1 LNFPYLIADCSFA
14 LVELAIEELLEGKN
28 PAMHFKVSKPVDMV
42 TVPGRIYP
50 DREAEEKLC
59 SFMRRF
65 QAAKRTAYQ
74 ALRRGKEPGE
84 IVKDLYD
91 KFFPNARWCQWT
103 VEDAKATIDS
113 QKEQVRMHVSD
124 LEAKIEKS
132 EEKLERTKNKLR
144 RQGIMARIARL
155 QGKLAYWKGFLER
168 GEVPSAVFG
177 GRKNLLLLQEGKLS
191 KEEWRELRS
200 NAFYS
205 VGQANQKGLEG
216 QYGNANTEVVFEET
230 TGSFRLNVYIPP
242 EPENKTGRIRKGEDW
257 VTMPLEIPGRYRSIL
272 LQHLAKATAYTVR
285 VVHKNGRFDCFI
297 SFSLGD
303 NIPVDKNS
311 PMGGIDLNPDI
322 VTVTVALPDGNF
334 HISRCFHCPELIY
347 VSHEKREWIAG
358 NLAVEIAEWLE
369 SLGIRQVALEELS
382 FAQDHDTNRLFNRV
396 THNFCKRLLFNRI
409 VVALRKRGIAVFT
422 VPAKFTSLIGYF
434 KYSRV
439 YGLSAHQAAALV
451 IARRALG
458 FTERVPKEIL
468 KMLSPGEGWQHF
480 KLWGRLFGLFKAA
493 RKRAIRE
500 DRLFRRWNSEDWLA
514 FMFSNSS

>member
-1 LNFPYLIADCSFA
+1 MRQKVNKPADM
-14 LVELAIEELLEGKN
+14 I
-28 PAMHFKVSKPVDMV
+28 

-50 DREAEEKLC
+50 DKNTQEKIV

-74 ALRRGKEPGE
+74 ALRRGREPAR

-91 KFFPNARWCQWT
+91 KFFPNARWCQWA
-103 VEDAKATIDS
+103 VEDAKVTIES
-113 QKEQVRMHVSD
+113 QKEQVRMHVAD

-132 EEKLERTKNKLR
+132 EEKLKRTKNKLK
-144 RQGIMARIARL
+144 RQGLTFRIAKLR
-155 QGKLAYWKGFLER
+155 GKLAYWKSFLER
-168 GEVPSAVFG
+168 GEVPPAVFG
-177 GRKNLLLLQEGKLS
+177 GKRNLLLLQEGKLS

-216 QYGNANTEVVFEET
+216 QYGNANTEVIFDDA

-242 EPENKTGRIRKGEDW
+242 EPEAKSGRKRKEEEW
-257 VTMPLEIPGRYRSIL
+257 ITVPLEIPERYRNML
-272 LQHLAKATAYTVR
+272 LQHLAKARAYTAR
-285 VVHKNGRFDCFI
+285 VVRKAGKFNCFI

-303 NIPVDKNS
+303 DMPVDKNL
-311 PMGGIDLNPDI
+311 PVAGIDLNPDVVA
-322 VTVTVALPDGNF
+322 VTIALPDGNF
-334 HISRCFHCPELIY
+334 HVSRYFRCPELVY

-358 NLAVEIAEWLE
+358 NLAKDVAEWL
-369 SLGIRQVALEELS
+369 SGLGVKQVALEELT

-396 THNFCKRLLFNRI
+396 THNFCKKLLFNRI

-434 KYSRV
+434 KYSRD

-458 FTERVPKEIL
+458 FTEKVPKEIL
-468 KMLSPGEGWQHF
+468 KMLSPKEGWQHF
-480 KLWGRLFGLFKAA
+480 RLWGRLFGLFKAA
-493 RKRAIRE
+493 RRQAARKGRMI
-500 DRLFRRWNSEDWLA
+500 LWWNPEDWLS